1 MPDHRLTQTKP
12 AAGGGDLGDEF
23 QPLQGDQLEDPYPF
37 YARARDE
44 QPVFF
49 SPSLQ
54 AWVVTRYDDVR
65 AIVQKP
71 ETFSNRDTIRPVA
84 QFSPQTLEILAT
96 GIGFIPTITN
106 TDGAAHRR
114 FRVPLQ
120 HAFRG
125 ARMRSIEEPIRA
137 AAARLLDGLV
147 ARGEMDL
154 VAEFA
159 APLSL
164 QALLQLCGLPADGV
178 QLMINWFPDIKALTM
193 SALEP
198 ERQVACARS
207 FVAAQRYLAD
217 LVERRRAA
225 PGDDLIGSLL
235 GVRSEEG
242 APLSTAEVV
251 NTAAGTMLAGY
262 DTTTSLIVNAM
273 FILLS
278 SPERWAAVR
287 ERSDTIPSVLEEA
300 MRVDSPVPVFIRTA
314 VREATVGGVVIP
326 EGALVLLAY
335 GSANR
340 DPARFPSPDDYDPS
354 RSPNPHLAFGRGVHA
369 CVGAGLA
376 RLESRIALEAL
387 SRLPGLRLRS
397 GQDLHHVPTLLFR
410 SLARLAVEWD
420 S

>member
-1 MPDHRLTQTKP
+1 MPDHRLTQTES
-12 AAGGGDLGDEF
+12 AAGSVLGDEF

-37 YARARDE
+37 YTRARDE

-65 AIVQKP
+65 AIVQEA

-106 TDGAAHRR
+106 TDGSAHRR

-137 AAARLLDGLV
+137 AAALLLDGV
-147 ARGEMDL
+147 AARGEMDL

-159 APLSL
+159 APLSF
-164 QALLQLCGLPADGV
+164 QALLQLCGLPPDGV
-178 QLMINWFPDIKALTM
+178 QLMINWLPDIKALTM

-198 ERQVACARS
+198 ERQLACARS

-235 GVRSEEG
+235 GVGSEEG

-251 NTAAGTMLAGY
+251 NTAAGTMLAGH
-262 DTTTSLIVNAM
+262 DTTISLIVNAM

-278 SPERWAAVR
+278 SPARWTAVR
-287 ERSDTIPSVLEEA
+287 ERPDTIPGVLEEA

-326 EGALVLLAY
+326 EGALILLAY

-387 SRLPGLRLRS
+387 SRLPGLRLRA
-397 GQDLHHVPTLLFR
+397 GQDLHHVPTLTFR
-410 SLARLAVEWD
+410 SLARLAIEWD
-420 S
+420 K